1 MQHIWNFLYTSTI
14 DPDDDFRTRTRKA
27 VIAAGALYSIANIF
41 AVTQLTARIIFQE
54 EDAYTTKDMA
64 LGCITS
70 IMNAV
75 AVLWAWIHQ
84 KRTKTNVSSTGMM
97 FWHLTNW
104 LTFLMHILTNMRQF
118 HVIATLFV
126 VVAVVINSH
135 VKLNIVLW
143 VLIIVINMYNLSF
156 GEYTDLPYIGVTY
169 PQTMFGA
176 ATVQITSIIAFFLIV
191 KLVKVQTKEYVRML
205 ARADKSLEVA
215 MAVAQHLARYDT
227 ESAAAAVVAADAD
240 DNDTSDTRLLRD
252 TLRRIVSNMELYR
265 PFLPNY
271 LLQTTDTQLGDED
284 SDDQESDVP
293 EDHPAAG
300 DTMMFEE
307 ESPLESRPDQL
318 DDTCLH
324 GVTPPNAVTTSASTS
339 TSQSAISRKS
349 SLVSSSNSATGTSKA
364 HVVPAVISGVS
375 LINNGNIGVSCKHV
389 TLGLLSYAAQF
400 AAQQPSPSNNN
411 AQQQAAD

>member
-271 LLQTTDTQLGDED
+271 LLQTTDTQLGDYDDDEYND
-284 SDDQESDVP
+284 SDCSD
-293 EDHPAAG
+293 A
-300 DTMMFEE
+300 
-307 ESPLESRPDQL
+307 RPMIVLCPIDGK
-318 DDTCLH
+318 TA
-324 GVTPPNAVTTSASTS
+324 TETNPFSASNASLTSRNS
-339 TSQSAISRKS
+339 TSLNNSGGPC
-349 SLVSSSNSATGTSKA
+349 SLPVSPTMTAD
-364 HVVPAVISGVS
+364 VQ
-375 LINNGNIGVSCKHV
+375 LINNSNIGVSRKHV

-400 AAQQPSPSNNN
+400 AAQQ
-411 AQQQAAD
+411 